1 MEFFTQLGILIFLL
15 PIIILQCVG
24 LWKLFEKAEVQGWK
38 AIIPFYNFYQMLKI
52 SGRPTWWFFL
62 LFVPV
67 INIFIGFGV
76 IIDFVKSYGKFGF
89 WQHAAAVTI
98 SFVVFPKW
106 GFDKE
111 TVYLGPSATPEFK
124 EKYITK
130 KSKSR
135 EWADAIIFAVV
146 AATLIRVFF
155 IEAYTIPS
163 GSMEKSLLIGDFL
176 FVSKVN
182 YGARVPMTPVA
193 FPFSH
198 HTLPLT
204 ATTKAYWEGIQWKY
218 RRLPGL
224 QEIKRNDVVVFNFP
238 EGDTV
243 MLENQNPSYYD
254 YVRGNGWEA
263 TNRDY
268 TIASRP
274 VDKRENYIKRCIGI
288 AGDVISMSNGIAN
301 VNGKDEPLKNT
312 GMMPYIIQFKT
323 TDINF
328 KVLQDLGLT
337 EIQQFSADTYGAN
350 ASAEMVDEIKKLDF
364 VKSVKMTAATA
375 DEEQPGGI
383 FPHDPNRKWNQDNF
397 GPIKIPAKGWTVKID
412 SITMPLYYRA
422 IRTYEGNKVEKKG
435 NDWFINDKLATT
447 YTFKM
452 NYYWMMGDNRH
463 QSADSRYWGFVPED
477 HIVGKAL
484 FIWMSFD
491 GEGSWFSKI
500 RWSRIFKGIH

>member
-1 MEFFTQLGILIFLL
+1 MESTSYLNILLYLL
-15 PIIILQCVG
+15 PLIVLVYIG
-24 LWKLFEKAEVQGWK
+24 LWKLHEKAGLAGWT
-38 AIIPFYNFYQMLKI
+38 AIVPFYGFYTRLKI
-52 SGRPTWWFFL
+52 TGRPSWWLIL

-67 INIFIGFGV
+67 VNIFIVIGV
-76 IIDFVKSYGKFGF
+76 LLDLAKSFGKFGF
-89 WQHAAAVTI
+89 WEHLG
-98 SFVVFPKW
+98 VVVLPFIFLPRW
-106 GFDKE
+106 GFDQD
-111 TVYLGPSATPEFK
+111 TTYLGASASPEFK
-124 EKYITK
+124 DKYRVK
-130 KSKSR
+130 KTKSR

-163 GSMEKSLLIGDFL
+163 GSMEKSLLVGDFL

-182 YGARVPMTPVA
+182 YGARIPMTPVA

-204 ATTKAYWEGIQWKY
+204 ATTKAYWDGIQWKY

-254 YVRGNGWEA
+254 YVRVQGWQ
-263 TNRDY
+263 TVNTQY
-268 TIASRP
+268 TVTSRP

-288 AGDVISMSNGIAN
+288 AGDVISMKNGIAN
-301 VNGKDEPLKNT
+301 VNGKDEPLKST
-312 GMMPYIIQFKT
+312 GMMPYTIQFKSA
-323 TDINF
+323 DINF
-328 KVLQDLGLT
+328 QLIKDIGVT
-337 EIQQFSADTYGAN
+337 EIQQFSPDTYAAN
-350 ASAEMVDEIKKLDF
+350 ASGEMAEEIRKLDF
-364 VKSVKMTAATA
+364 VKSVTMTTEPAG
-375 DEEQPGGI
+375 EEVPGGM

-397 GPIKIPAKGWTVKID
+397 GPIKIPAKGWTVQID
-412 SITMPLYYRA
+412 SVTMPLYYRA

-435 NDWFINDKLATT
+435 KDWYINDQLATS

-463 QSADSRYWGFVPED
+463 QSADSRFWGFVPED